1 MPRSIWTG
9 SISFGLVNVPVRL
22 FGAVKEHNLHFH
34 LIHER
39 DESPI
44 GYEKVCKKEDRPVP
58 DDEIVK
64 GYEYAKG
71 RYVHMTDE
79 DFAAARVEGYKAIE
93 VHDFVAYEEIDPI
106 YFRHTYLVGPQR
118 GAERVYALLVKAM
131 EQSGLAGITKF
142 IMRDRQNL
150 GCLRVREGV
159 LTLEQM
165 YFADEI
171 RPLDEIQPEQV
182 KVDRRELEMA
192 LQLIDRFSGDFDPT
206 KYADTYRDAL
216 RDVIDKKRKGKQV
229 HVAAEVEEDA
239 PADLMDALR
248 QSIQRRSGA
257 RRKDTTSANGDLAG
271 KSKQDLMKLA
281 QKAGVPGRSQMDK
294 SELLHALRSR
304 K

>member
-22 FGAVKEHNLHFH
+22 FSAVEEHDLHFH
-34 LIHER
+34 LIHEE
-39 DESPI
+39 DESPV
-44 GYEKVCKKEDRPVP
+44 GYQKICKKEDRAVP

-71 RYVHMTDE
+71 RYVYMTDE
-79 DFAAARVEGYKAIE
+79 DFAAARIEGYKSID
-93 VHDFVAYEEIDPI
+93 VHDFVAYEDIDPI
-106 YFRHTYLVGPQR
+106 YFRHTYLVGPQD

-150 GCLRVREGV
+150 GCLRVREGA

-171 RPLDEIQPEQV
+171 RPLDEIRPGKV

-192 LQLIDRFSGDFDPT
+192 LQLIDRFSGDFDPS
-206 KYADTYRDAL
+206 KYKDTYRDAL
-216 RDVIDKKRKGKQV
+216 RGVIDAKRKGKQI
-229 HVAAEVEEDA
+229 HVEAEVDEDA

-248 QSIQRRSGA
+248 ASIQQSTNDNSR
-257 RRKDTTSANGDLAG
+257 GDLEG
-271 KSKQDLMKLA
+271 KSKQQLLKLA
-281 QKAGVPGRSQMDK
+281 QRAGVPGRSQMNK
-294 SELLHALRSR
+294 NQLVRALSSPR
-304 K
+304 